1 MSTEGNNHKEKENI
15 VKTFSR
21 SHSFDPDLAEKYSVE
36 EALVIH
42 HFQYWCD
49 HNARLGINFHD
60 GRTWTYQT
68 IEQIAAHFYYF
79 SVDQVKR
86 IISKLTAR
94 DILIKGNYNKSK
106 YDRTLWYSFKNEIE
120 FTIVR
125 NRQMVKVE
133 SPNGDGEI
141 ARPIPKTK
149 TNTKETTTTAPPA
162 PKGEPVGADAPVV
175 VFSCLKEVAISE
187 AEKVL
192 ISKTFSEEVVS
203 KAIKWVQHP
212 KTKIKET
219 LIQALKWACKNPER
233 IAIPTDQVLE
243 TTIFDANQKLAR
255 EAIKKYG
262 EKAKE
267 LKIKLYEDVDY
278 IRIGFNNIEFNNL
291 QFEKM
296 LNHYLSDLKLK

>member
-1 MSTEGNNHKEKENI
+1 MSTEVNNYKEKENL

-86 IISKLTAR
+86 IITKLTSR
-94 DILIKGNYNKSK
+94 DILIKGNYNKST

-125 NRQMVKVE
+125 NRQMEKTK

-141 ARPIPKTK
+141 ARPIPNTK
-149 TNTKETTTTAPPA
+149 TNTKETTTT
-162 PKGEPVGADAPVV
+162 VGASPLVAAV
-175 VFSCLKEVAISE
+175 VFSCLKEVGISE
-187 AEKVL
+187 DEKSW
-192 ISKTFSEEVVS
+192 ISKTFTEQSVA
-203 KAIKWVQHP
+203 KAVEWIQHP
-212 KTKIKET
+212 KTKVKQS
-219 LIQALKWACKNPER
+219 LMQALTWACKNPHM
-233 IAIPTDQVLE
+233 ICIPAEQPQENNLVK
-243 TTIFDANQKLAR
+243 ANQKLAR

-267 LKIKLYEDVDY
+267 LRIQFYEDSDY
-278 IRIGFNNIEFNNL
+278 VRIGFNNIEFNNL
-291 QFEKM
+291 EFFKV
-296 LNHYLSDLKLK
+296 LNFHLVDKKLKKA